1 MGIFLLAADN
11 EEVDQQW
18 IEQEEREAS
27 AAIARAVQRYQVNRV
42 SLTATFSPDHG

>member
-18 IEQEEREAS
+18 IEQEREAS
-27 AAIARAVQRYQVNRV
+27 AAIARLFNDTSRTGCR
-42 SLTATFSPDHG
+42 